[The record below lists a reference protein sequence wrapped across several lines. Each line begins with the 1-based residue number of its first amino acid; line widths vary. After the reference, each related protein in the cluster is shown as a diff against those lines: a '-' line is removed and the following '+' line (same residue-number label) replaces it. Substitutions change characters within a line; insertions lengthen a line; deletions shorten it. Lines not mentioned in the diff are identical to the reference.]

1 MWMDSSYL
9 MFLDLK
15 VNCSSFI
22 FFFILLI
29 SKVLQINWTFEK

>member
-15 VNCSSFI
+15 VNRVV